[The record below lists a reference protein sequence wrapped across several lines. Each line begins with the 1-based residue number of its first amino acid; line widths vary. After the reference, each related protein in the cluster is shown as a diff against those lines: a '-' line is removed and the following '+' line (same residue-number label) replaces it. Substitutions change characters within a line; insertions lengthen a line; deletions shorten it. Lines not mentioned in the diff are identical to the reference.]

1 MRVDGPVSQEHV
13 RSTVVAILT
22 VRILLRSVLSMTLG
36 RPGMISIS
44 LAATVPLPLEI
55 DDDFLDTQSEGF
67 SVRSDGLPCRISFY
81 IHQLHFYGIIND
93 ILQTFY
99 QTGSEQHQEADSIAK
114 ALRLESS
121 LMAWNRNLPQFLR
134 ESSLVHEKNTF
145 LQRLA
150 IINKVR

>member
-1 MRVDGPVSQEHV
+1 
-13 RSTVVAILT
+13 
-22 VRILLRSVLSMTLG
+22 MTLG

-44 LAATVPLPLEI
+44 LASGVPLPLEI
-55 DDDFLDTQSEGF
+55 DEDFLDTQLEGF
-67 SVRSDGLPCRISFY
+67 SVRPDGLPCRMSFY

-93 ILQTFY
+93 ILHAFY
-99 QTGSEQHQEADSIAK
+99 LTSSEQHQEADDIAK
-114 ALRLESS
+114 ALRLEST

-134 ESSLVHEKNTF
+134 EPSPLPEKNIS